1 MTDTTKMAAHLWDAD
16 IQRNRADRLAAMVE
30 TRDATIK
37 ELGATIDAWESMFWN
52 AASTDTEFAL
62 A

>member
-30 TRDATIK
+30 TRDNRIHDL
-37 ELGATIDAWESMFWN
+37 ENLLH
-52 AASTDTEFAL
+52 AL
-62 A
+62 YEAGKVPEDWMI